1 MARLWARQDNAEADW
16 TYIGL
21 DEVGDALGLTGEP
34 ARPVAAAGGDAQWPA
49 VLARRT
55 GTDAGSQDEW
65 FLFAAGR
72 TRVWVNGDGLDLG
85 VRALSDKD
93 EIRVN
98 GTTVWFSKDR
108 QACIAPFPGIGRPCQ
123 CPRCSTEIQ
132 LGSAAVRCPGC
143 STYYHQ
149 DPDQE
154 KPCWTY
160 ADGCGVCGRPTSLG
174 DERVWTPED
183 L

>member
-1 MARLWARQDNAEADW
+1 MAQLWAHQDNAEAEW
-16 TYIGL
+16 TCASL

-34 ARPVAAAGGDAQWPA
+34 ARPVAAVGDAQWPA
-49 VLARRT
+49 TLVRRT
-55 GTDAGSQDEW
+55 GTGAGSQDEW

-85 VRALSDKD
+85 VRALNDKD

-98 GTTVWFSKDR
+98 GVTVWFSKDR
-108 QACIAPFPGIGRPCQ
+108 QAGIAPFPGIGRRCV
-123 CPRCSTEIQ
+123 CPRCKTEIP
-132 LGSAAVRCPGC
+132 LGSPAVQCPGC
-143 STYYHQ
+143 STYHHQ
-149 DPDQE
+149 NPSEE

-160 ADGCGVCGRPTSLG
+160 AEGCSVCGRPTSLEDG
-174 DERVWTPED
+174 CVWTPED